1 MTVDPAR
8 QVACRR
14 CGSLLNR
21 SLDVDTWQAR
31 FTHPARQ
38 AEDHEPDPVP
48 ADQTDTVYAC
58 DFCSD
63 PHIVYTFHTSRPI
76 QIIVVTST
84 DQLVQD
90 YGSDW
95 SACLDCADRVHARD
109 LTCLHHRIMDV
120 GPPFDP
126 EIADRL
132 HAMLAAVLATLQP
145 GRTLASIGR
154 WSPAP
159 LPAAILPKV
168 RDRLTRLL
176 RGADGLPIDLNDAHL
191 RAQVTAGLDA
201 ARLYWIDDEF
211 TDLVRHAAASLP
223 RTAFTPADAPAPHG
237 LLAWAQPVGD
247 RADQVAA
254 SWSSGPDGTRIV
266 GYRSIGAGLPPAAL
280 QRLREQVGW
289 LVPRHTV
296 TVEPGQIIDAASPAG
311 SLIAS
316 WLLIDQKLAETA
328 PTPVDGSIRKAYRR
342 AGRPAPEVRLV
353 RIRGAAPVREC
364 RAEHQAGDPSG
375 REHQYRWWVRGHWRN
390 QPHGPGRSQRRLI
403 YIDPQ
408 VRGPL
413 DKPIK
418 ADTTVRVLRDA
429 KPGSVGSSGNER

>member
-1 MTVDPAR
+1 VTVDPAQ

-21 SLDVDTWQAR
+21 SLDLDTGQAR

-38 AEDHEPDPVP
+38 AADHEPDPVP

-63 PHIVYTFHTSRPI
+63 PHIVYTFHTARAI
-76 QIIVVTST
+76 QTVVVTGT

-90 YGSDW
+90 YGTEW
-95 SACLDCADRVHARD
+95 SACLDCADLVHAGD
-109 LTCLHHRIMDV
+109 LNGLHHRIMDV

-126 EIADRL
+126 EVADRL
-132 HAMLAAVLATLQP
+132 NAMLAAVLATIQP

-154 WSPAP
+154 WPPTP

-176 RGADGLPIDLNDAHL
+176 RGDDRLPIDLNDAHL
-191 RAQVTAGLDA
+191 RAQVTAGLDV
-201 ARLYWIDDEF
+201 ARLYWIDDDF

-223 RTAFTPADAPAPHG
+223 RTAFTLADVPAPHG

-254 SWSSGPDGTRIV
+254 SWSSGPAGTRIV

-280 QRLREQVGW
+280 QHLREQVGW

-296 TVEPGQIIDAASPAG
+296 TIESGQIIDAASPAG
-311 SLIAS
+311 TLIAS
-316 WLLIDQKLAETA
+316 WLLIGQKLAETA
-328 PTPVDGSIRKAYRR
+328 PTPVDRSIRKAYQR
-342 AGRPAPEVRLV
+342 AGRPTPEIRLV
-353 RIRGAAPVREC
+353 RIRGAAPVPER
-364 RAEHQAGDPSG
+364 RAEHQAGEPSG
-375 REHQYRWWVRGHWRN
+375 REYQYRWWVRGHWRR
-390 QPHGPGRSQRRLI
+390 QPYGPGRSQRKLI
-403 YIDPQ
+403 FIDPQ
-408 VRGPL
+408 VRGPAA
-413 DKPIK
+413 KPIK
-418 ADTTVRVLRDA
+418 ASTTVRIL
-429 KPGSVGSSGNER
+429 GSQRIDPTAPHTD